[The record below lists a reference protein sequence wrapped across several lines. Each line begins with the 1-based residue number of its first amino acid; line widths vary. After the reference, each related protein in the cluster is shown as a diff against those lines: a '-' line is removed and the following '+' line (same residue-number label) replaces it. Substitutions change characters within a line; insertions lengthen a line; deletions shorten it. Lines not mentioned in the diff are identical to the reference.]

1 MPDTSMA
8 HQSSPAPDHIPS
20 KHLSSN
26 SSSAS
31 NNTPI
36 TATTTT
42 TTSTTKPSSPSSG
55 FSLNNRHNGI
65 GNGNASG
72 NGGNH
77 SNSSSRDSSPHS
89 KSDAADAPDLMSSS
103 SSLRSRAKGKE
114 PADAKRPSTPVARP
128 VTAELHLMQYQQR
141 DQEHASALLKQID
154 VGHDLIRDKRREI
167 EYYQQLKRD
176 RNRHPWTVFGQ
187 GYAGFGNGT
196 TDGNARV
203 LYPCQRKRP
212 GGRKARE
219 LRLTRTQLQ
228 EQADRVEMLVPIRL
242 DINHNQIQLRDTFTW
257 NMHEQ
262 TVPLDLF
269 VEQLVEDFHLPLNP
283 SLLQT
288 VTNSIRDQVT
298 DYHPHVF
305 LVDEPLDPV
314 LPYTAY
320 KNDDMRILIKLNIT
334 IGQHTLVDQFEWD
347 INNPMN
353 SPEEFAQLLTRE
365 MSLSGEFTTSVAH
378 CIREQ
383 CQLFTKA
390 LYVTNHPFDGRPIE
404 DEDVRTALLSSPIAS
419 VFRPYIL
426 AKDFQPVLYE
436 MSENEL
442 DRAERSQSRERRRL
456 RRVRTVNRRGGPTIP
471 DLKDMPKTHRTQIV
485 SSILPGAVQKVTD
498 LEKAMAV
505 KQVKDG
511 ESDDDDSDS
520 DVEDLPPEKTIP
532 GYSRMTGRQRQAAIN
547 AQKANAQARSQT
559 PEVHSVRSD
568 RTERY
573 AERLRHETP
582 LSTPLQQTQTITPSI
597 VQRLPRRQGVPLH
610 QDSAVFKVKLNLAKF
625 RKTME
630 DLKARDAQKAAQQL
644 EDEKARELLRQQAA
658 AMPPPSQQPST
669 SQKTPLPSASTPAAA
684 SSPPTPAHSAVPA
697 PPLTPPTPT
706 PSAPAAASAPAPAAA
721 QSPTPAA
728 APAPAP
734 SPASAPTPTPA
745 PSTNPP
751 GSAEEA
757 PPPPDWLITALSRLR
772 ETYTNDNFE
781 ATMRRIAFDAE
792 TGQSM
797 SAAQIQ
803 ATSKE
808 IKWKWIPRIRCH
820 DCPGK
825 LYTPGPE
832 QTVESFLVHVKNRG
846 HRVRVDQRT
855 KTGGGGA
862 MAGAGS
868 S

>member
-8 HQSSPAPDHIPS
+8 HQSSPASDPIPS
-20 KHLSSN
+20 KQQISSN
-26 SSSAS
+26 SASAS
-31 NNTPI
+31 IGNPP
-36 TATTTT
+36 AT
-42 TTSTTKPSSPSSG
+42 SATKPPSPPSKSSLYSRNNGLSNGSSQ
-55 FSLNNRHNGI
+55 
-65 GNGNASG
+65 
-72 NGGNH
+72 GGLPH
-77 SNSSSRDSSPHS
+77 SSSSSRGSSPHS
-89 KSDAADAPDLMSSS
+89 KSDAAADAPDPTSASS
-103 SSLRSRAKGKE
+103 SRAKGKE
-114 PADAKRPSTPVARP
+114 PVDGDGPPLTPAARP
-128 VTAELHLMQYQQR
+128 VTAELHLRQYQQR

-154 VGHDLIRDKRREI
+154 VGHDMIRDKRREI
-167 EYYQQLKRD
+167 DYYQQLKRD
-176 RNRHPWTVFGQ
+176 RSRHPWTVFGQ

-196 TDGNARV
+196 TDGIARV

-228 EQADRVEMLVPIRL
+228 DQADRVEMLVPIRL
-242 DINHNQIQLRDTFTW
+242 DINHNHIQLRDSFTW

-283 SLLQT
+283 ALLQT

-305 LVDEPLDPV
+305 LVDEPLDPS

-353 SPEEFAQLLTRE
+353 SPEEFALLMTRE
-365 MSLSGEFTTSVAH
+365 MSLSGEFTTSIAH

-390 LYVTNHPFDGRPIE
+390 LYVTNHPFDGRPVE
-404 DEDVRTALLSSPIAS
+404 DEDVRTAMLSSPIAS

-426 AKDFQPVLYE
+426 AKEFQPVLYE

-511 ESDDDDSDS
+511 ESEDDDSDS

-547 AQKANAQARSQT
+547 AQKANATARSQT
-559 PEVHSVRSD
+559 PEVHTVRSE

-582 LSTPLQQTQTITPSI
+582 LLSTPLQQSQTIAPS

-610 QDSAVFKVKLNLAKF
+610 QDSAVYKVKINASKLK
-625 RKTME
+625 KTIDE
-630 DLKARDAQKAAQQL
+630 LKARDAQRAAQQQQ
-644 EDEKARELLRQQAA
+644 EGEKARELQRQKAA
-658 AMPPPSQQPST
+658 AMPPPYQQPST
-669 SQKTPLPSASTPAAA
+669 SQKTPLPSASAPAPAPSA
-684 SSPPTPAHSAVPA
+684 PSPSPTPAHAVVPA
-697 PPLTPPTPT
+697 PLPTPPTPT
-706 PSAPAAASAPAPAAA
+706 PPAAEVVPVRVALPRPSLDTPLTNRSMFTAAA
-721 QSPTPAA
+721 QVANHGALT
-728 APAPAP
+728 
-734 SPASAPTPTPA
+734 
-745 PSTNPP
+745 
-751 GSAEEA
+751 
-757 PPPPDWLITALSRLR
+757 TARDVR
-772 ETYTNDNFE
+772 E
-781 ATMRRIAFDAE
+781 R
-792 TGQSM
+792 
-797 SAAQIQ
+797 
-803 ATSKE
+803 
-808 IKWKWIPRIRCH
+808 
-820 DCPGK
+820 
-825 LYTPGPE
+825 
-832 QTVESFLVHVKNRG
+832 
-846 HRVRVDQRT
+846 
-855 KTGGGGA
+855 
-862 MAGAGS
+862 
-868 S
+868 